1 MRPAIKKVCP
11 PLGLTLRQK
20 THIAQKLPK
29 GVDEKVQKFFAFVTK
44 ERKRIDFALENII
57 NMDETLMYFDMPG
70 NTTVDKVGRKTVSVK
85 TTGHE
90 RQHFT
95 VVLACQANGK
105 KIRPLV
111 IFKRK
116 NMPKETFTRCC
127 C

>member
-1 MRPAIKKVCP
+1 MNQSE
-11 PLGLTLRQK
+11 LTLRQK

-29 GVDEKVQKFFAFVTK
+29 DVDKKVQKFFAFGIK
-44 ERKRIDFALENII
+44 ERKRFDFALENII
-57 NMDETLMYFDMPG
+57 NMNETPMYFDMPG
-70 NTTVDKVGRKTVSVK
+70 NTTVDKVGSKTVSVK

-116 NMPKETFTRCC
+116 NIPKETFPPGVVVKVHPKG
-127 C
+127 